1 MGREARLRRRLL
13 SGLLAPVAILGVLG
27 FLATAGL
34 SSGTPSAA
42 AQYQYPK
49 KVVICHHTHSA
60 KNPFVTITVSRNA
73 LPAHLA
79 HGDTLGPCPG
89 D

>member
-1 MGREARLRRRLL
+1 MGRGSRLRRRGLIN
-13 SGLLAPVAILGVLG
+13 LLAPAAIVGVFG
-27 FLATAGL
+27 FLAAFGI

-42 AQYQYPK
+42 AQYEYPK

-73 LPAHLA
+73 LDAHLA
-79 HGDTLGPCPG
+79 HGDTIGPCPG